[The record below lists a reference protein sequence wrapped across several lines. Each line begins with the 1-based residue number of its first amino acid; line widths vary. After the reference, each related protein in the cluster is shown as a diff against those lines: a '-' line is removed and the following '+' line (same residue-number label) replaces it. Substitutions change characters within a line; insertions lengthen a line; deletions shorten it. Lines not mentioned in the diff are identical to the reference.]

1 MKQVAVLGLGDFG
14 VSLVRQLKQNKV
26 SVFAVD
32 INRSRVEG
40 FRDELEHL
48 MIADITQGSALEKLR
63 LDTMDAVVVAT
74 SSPLPSSVLAVL
86 KLKEMG
92 VKRIIA
98 KAENEDHAKIL
109 NALGV
114 TEVVNP
120 DEDSASRLAN
130 KISWANVVE
139 MIELSSGFSIM
150 EVSPPVNVIGKTLRH
165 SGLRDVYHVEVL
177 ALREQPRTPMK
188 GIPSPDEVISAE
200 CTMVVFGEDGNL
212 ARLRQEAERRG
223 SGG

>member
-14 VSLVRQLKQNKV
+14 VSLVRQLKRNNV
-26 SVFAVD
+26 AVFAVD
-32 INRSRVEG
+32 ISRSRVEAY
-40 FRDELEHL
+40 RDELDHL
-48 MIADITQGSALEKLR
+48 MIADITQGAALEKLN
-63 LDTMDAVVVAT
+63 LQAMDAVVVGA

-120 DEDSASRLAN
+120 DEDSATRLAN
-130 KISWANVVE
+130 KISWTNVVE
-139 MIELSSGFSIM
+139 MIELSGGFSIM
-150 EVSPPVNVIGKTLRH
+150 EVAPPLKIIGKTLRH
-165 SGLRDVYHVEVL
+165 SGLRDTYHVQVL
-177 ALREQPRTPMK
+177 AIREQPRTPMK
-188 GIPSPDEVISAE
+188 GIPSPDHVISAD

-212 ARLRQEAERRG
+212 TRLREEAERR
-223 SGG
+223 